1 MIISS
6 MKLKCSE
13 LSARSDGKGGS
24 TISITVEVQNV
35 TELNAVRSR
44 LSSIK
49 GVKSIRRG
57 HH

>member
-1 MIISS
+1 

-13 LSARSDGKGGS
+13 LSARSDGRGGS

-35 TELNAVRSR
+35 TELNTVRSK
-44 LSSIK
+44 LASIK